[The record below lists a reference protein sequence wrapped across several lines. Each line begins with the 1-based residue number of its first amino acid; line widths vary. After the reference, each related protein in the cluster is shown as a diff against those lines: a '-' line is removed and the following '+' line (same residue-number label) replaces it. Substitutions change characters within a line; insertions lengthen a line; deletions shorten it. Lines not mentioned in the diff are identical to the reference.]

1 MAACIILWRHSCDS
15 CSACTYTCTSAH
27 TGRKVPVKGS
37 VECVSVY
44 VCVFWIF
51 FSFFNLRGSAV
62 SHSTGVSADVKCI
75 LRLFMEMS
83 LLKNNLGCYGE
94 EPEMFSERLCGSS
107 QALRGCY
114 LRWYLPHS
122 STPEVQDTTALV
134 P

>member
-1 MAACIILWRHSCDS
+1 MC
-15 CSACTYTCTSAH
+15 
-27 TGRKVPVKGS
+27 
-37 VECVSVY
+37 

-51 FSFFNLRGSAV
+51 LFFLISVEALSV
-62 SHSTGVSADVKCI
+62 IQPASSVDVKCI
-75 LRLFMEMS
+75 LRSFMEMS

-94 EPEMFSERLCGSS
+94 EPEMFSVRLCGSS